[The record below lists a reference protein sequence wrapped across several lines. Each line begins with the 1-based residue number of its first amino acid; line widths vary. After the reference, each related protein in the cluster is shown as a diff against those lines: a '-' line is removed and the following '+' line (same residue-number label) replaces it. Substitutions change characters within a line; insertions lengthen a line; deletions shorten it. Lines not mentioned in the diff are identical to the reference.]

1 MAGRAGL
8 DHVQEIVLD
17 GFVSHAILLA
27 GGNGTADLQ
36 GATATETG
44 LVLAV
49 CPRSPG
55 HASGL
60 KADRQRQLQMRGRG
74 REPPPSSNKLDEFP
88 LPPTQ
93 LIGGHREQPAP
104 GCASPLRYRSIS
116 CCRGER
122 PRRS

>member
-44 LVLAV
+44 LVLRYVRGLLGTHRGSKQIGNVSCRCEEGGASPRQAV
-49 CPRSPG
+49 TSSMSFRF
-55 HASGL
+55 
-60 KADRQRQLQMRGRG
+60 R
-74 REPPPSSNKLDEFP
+74 PPSS
-88 LPPTQ
+88 
-93 LIGGHREQPAP
+93 
-104 GCASPLRYRSIS
+104 
-116 CCRGER
+116 
-122 PRRS
+122 